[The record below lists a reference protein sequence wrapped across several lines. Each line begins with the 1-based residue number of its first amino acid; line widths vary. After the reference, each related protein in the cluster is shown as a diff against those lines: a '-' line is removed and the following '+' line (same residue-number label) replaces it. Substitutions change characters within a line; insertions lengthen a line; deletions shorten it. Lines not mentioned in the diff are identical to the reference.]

1 MSKETYKINVIEGL
15 LTVSKGV
22 PMTVMTGYMKEDFF
36 LAAREVAENLT

>member
-15 LTVSKGV
+15 FTVSEGV
-22 PMTVMTGYMKEDFF
+22 PMTLMAGYMKEDFF